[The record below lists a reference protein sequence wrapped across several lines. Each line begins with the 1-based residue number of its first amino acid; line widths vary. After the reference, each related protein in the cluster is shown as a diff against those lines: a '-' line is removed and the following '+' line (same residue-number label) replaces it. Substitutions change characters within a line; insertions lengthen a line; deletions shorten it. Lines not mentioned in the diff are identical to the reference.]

1 MALLLPYPQS
11 FLNYEDDRI
20 LTIFCGPALRDACF
34 KIAQVVNKYGF
45 RYLGMSASW
54 ILMRAV
60 TSVFA
65 AMRGSALFVTG
76 VCGYLTKYGY
86 VGPNIFKEGN
96 PLLVG
101 AWGLLA
107 VIGIYSQVSSGFRLP
122 FPLNII
128 LLPVTIA
135 ENAVI
140 FAVGVSA
147 K

>member
-1 MALLLPYPQS
+1 
-11 FLNYEDDRI
+11 
-20 LTIFCGPALRDACF
+20 
-34 KIAQVVNKYGF
+34 
-45 RYLGMSASW
+45 
-54 ILMRAV
+54 MRAV

-65 AMRGSALFVTG
+65 AMRGSSLFVTG
-76 VCGYLTKYGY
+76 VCAYLTRYGY

-96 PLLVG
+96 PLLVC

-107 VIGIYSQVSSGFRLP
+107 LIGIYWQVSSGFSVP
-122 FPLNII
+122 FPLNLI

-140 FAVGVSA
+140 LAVGVSA